1 MSRTLEEYMQ
11 LPYRVI
17 LTQDRDEEGN
27 EGWVAEVDE
36 LPGCLSQGATPEA
49 AAAKIRD
56 AMLGW
61 ISVGLEDGR
70 PIPEPRD
77 NAHSG
82 KFVVRLPSSL
92 HRDLAQAAEEEGVSL
107 NQFAAGV
114 LASAV
119 SWRLPRG
126 VRLIGRAPG
135 PPSAGGDEPPPPR
148 APGHARHRA
157 S

>member
-17 LTQDRDEEGN
+17 LTQDRDEDGN
-27 EGWVAEVDE
+27 EGWVAEVAE
-36 LPGCLSQGATPEA
+36 LPGCLSQGETPEE

-61 ISVGLEDGR
+61 ISVGLEDGD
-70 PIPEPRD
+70 PIPEPGD
-77 NAHSG
+77 DGYSG
-82 KFVVRLPSSL
+82 KFVVRVPSSL
-92 HRDLAQAAEEEGVSL
+92 HRDLARSAAEEGVSL
-107 NQFAAGV
+107 NQFAVGV

-126 VRLIGRAPG
+126 MRLIDGEPG
-135 PPSAGGDEPPPPR
+135 PHSAGADEPQPPR
-148 APGHARHRA
+148 APRGARRFGA
-157 S
+157 

>member
-27 EGWVAEVDE
+27 EGWVAEVAE
-36 LPGCLSQGATPEA
+36 LPGCLSQGATPEE

-61 ISVGLEDGR
+61 ISVGLEDGH
-70 PIPEPRD
+70 PIPEPGD
-77 NAHSG
+77 DGFSG
-82 KFVVRLPSSL
+82 RFVLRLPSSL
-92 HRDLAQAAEEEGVSL
+92 HRDLARAAADERVSL

-114 LASAV
+114 LAGAV
-119 SWRLPRG
+119 SWRLPHGQAAYRDG
-126 VRLIGRAPG
+126 VRSAQGGR
-135 PPSAGGDEPPPPR
+135 SR
-148 APGHARHRA
+148 R
-157 S
+157 